1 MRDLSEDRGGNQA
14 NLNGTLLKALEA
26 PAPHKTEQQQLVARI
41 QAAMTDIDAI
51 ERASQTALED
61 IDRLPSR
68 VLAQAFEE

>member
-1 MRDLSEDRGGNQA
+1 
-14 NLNGTLLKALEA
+14 
-26 PAPHKTEQQQLVARI
+26 VARI
-41 QAAMTDIDAI
+41 QAAMTEIDAI